1 MSGYHPTGC
10 RCDICIAHGSPV
22 ECPHCAAKERVK
34 DAAQK
39 FAYQCDKAR
48 VEADDRARF
57 AEAKLA
63 EADARVLVLQE
74 RVTHWRERAEE
85 AEAFVTR
92 VKGAL
97 LKP

>member
-1 MSGYHPTGC
+1 MIGP
-10 RCDICIAHGSPV
+10 AP
-22 ECPHCAAKERVK
+22 CAQCEAERRFK

-63 EADARVLVLQE
+63 EADARVLVLRE